1 MRWGDAMDL
10 KFGKNA
16 KALRDAVNSEDES
29 LLRRLYPQNAEMIM
43 LALQAI
49 RAARNLNDV
58 MAYSMFRPHA
68 LGADKKDIFSMSVGG
83 RKRLIIK
90 TLDKDGKVMKRVD
103 FSSTCGLVVEVSEH
117 YGD

>member
-1 MRWGDAMDL
+1 MDL

-16 KALRDAVNSEDES
+16 KALREAANSEDS
-29 LLRRLYPQNAEMIM
+29 TLLLRLYPQNAEMIM
-43 LALQAI
+43 LALQVL

-58 MAYSMFRPHA
+58 MAFSVFRPHA
-68 LGADKKDIFSMSVGG
+68 LLKDKKDIFSKSVGG

-90 TLDKDGKVMKRVD
+90 TLDRDGKVMKRVD
-103 FSSTCGLVVEVSEH
+103 FSSTYGLVVKVSEH